1 MSNTKT
7 ANTPAGPLRG
17 FKIIDMS
24 RVLSGP
30 IATGLLA
37 DQGADVIKV
46 EPPAG
51 DIVRKMGG
59 GTGLGPGFLTSNRG
73 KRSIVLDLKSA
84 AGIEVV
90 KRLVADAD
98 VFVQNFRPGAIEGM
112 GLGYDVLKAIN
123 PRLLFVDTGQD
134 DRSYCS
140 AIHYGRTVGA
150 GAHRRGTTD

>member
-1 MSNTKT
+1 MSNTT
-7 ANTPAGPLRG
+7 PSETPAGPLSG

-98 VFVQNFRPGAIEGM
+98 VFVQNFRPC
-112 GLGYDVLKAIN
+112 LLYTSPS
-123 PRLLFVDTGQD
+123 PRDKRQS
-134 DRSYCS
+134 RMPSS
-140 AIHYGRTVGA
+140 A
-150 GAHRRGTTD
+150 